1 MVSNMSSKSHL
12 KVYLCYLEAWA
23 WALLDVPPDTSGCP
37 RTAGDSVW
45 CQAGEPIG
53 RGEHQLRCLD
63 RQDCPQT
70 AEGLPVLPEGV
81 RVGAFAEIRLS
92 CGYLVLPKSKTLQ
105 HYTSLLKFEKRVF
118 VIRKKSRDFT
128 ASAYFFFF
136 LCFVIA
142 PSCTNLSF
150 FFFFFLVRFCLFVC
164 FVF

>member
-1 MVSNMSSKSHL
+1 MVSNMSSKSRL

-128 ASAYFFFF
+128 ASAYFFFSSALLLPHPAQTRLF
-136 LCFVIA
+136 F
-142 PSCTNLSF
+142 SSF
-150 FFFFFLVRFCLFVC
+150 FGKIFLFVC